1 MNEIGKRAGNVA
13 AAGVLG
19 LALVVA
25 AWIAHDAAKQ
35 FVDARATISVTG
47 SAKQRIRSDR
57 AVWRGTYNAQ
67 SPGIATA
74 YSELEAERRV
84 VAAYLAEHGCADS
97 AVVFSQVQTQ
107 PLFERAPNGMPT
119 ERIEGY
125 RLAQTVEIRSADVTR
140 IEALSRTATELLQMG
155 VRFESLPPEYLV
167 TNLADLKREMLA
179 AATRDARAR
188 AEEMAKNAGS
198 RIGRLRAARMG
209 VFQVTPAFSTE
220 VSDYGVNDTS
230 AIDKDITAVVSVS
243 FEIR

>member
-1 MNEIGKRAGNVA
+1 MNDVRRSDGRVPA
-13 AAGVLG
+13 AVV
-19 LALVVA
+19 LALGFVVA
-25 AWIAHDAAKQ
+25 AWIAHGAAKQ

-47 SAKQRIRSDR
+47 SAKQRIRADR
-57 AVWRGTYNAQ
+57 AVWRGTYSAQ
-67 SPGIATA
+67 SPGIAAA
-74 YSELEAERRV
+74 YAELEAGRRV
-84 VAAYLAEHGCADS
+84 VAAYLAAHGFADS

-107 PLFERAPNGMPT
+107 PLYERAPNGMPT

-125 RLAQTVEIRSADVTR
+125 RLAQTVEIRSNDVKR
-140 IEALSRTATELLQMG
+140 IEELARTATELLEKG
-155 VRFESLPPEYLV
+155 VRFESMPPEYLV
-167 TNLADLKREMLA
+167 TGLADLKKTMLA
-179 AATRDARAR
+179 AATRDARSR

-230 AIDKDITAVVSVS
+230 SLEKDITAVVSVS